1 MLMLLGPILM
11 INVLLDIGD
20 CFHIRELRHNLCAFV
35 LLQTWV
41 IGMSFRRHFKLEI
54 KSLSNTRWAL
64 IPRNNSRGFHEIDLC
79 VFTEFLHQTLMSA
92 FFIKTNYP
100 DQSAAGLY
108 LLTLIIVSSLGVT
121 QY

>member
-41 IGMSFRRHFKLEI
+41 IGMSFEDISNWKL
-54 KSLSNTRWAL
+54 NPFR
-64 IPRNNSRGFHEIDLC
+64 
-79 VFTEFLHQTLMSA
+79 TL
-92 FFIKTNYP
+92 
-100 DQSAAGLY
+100 DGL
-108 LLTLIIVSSLGVT
+108 
-121 QY
+121 